1 MYFRFSN
8 FSSFQTQH
16 GRTTRR
22 TQTTHSMPTIM
33 TKSRMAKREM
43 APTVA
48 HRQRQCTMAWASK
61 PHYRCPTRPINRNTM
76 TLVVMVTD
84 MVTKRGEFRIQN
96 SELRHDSIS
105 LPVNIKRGRKLI
117 KRKVISSKIHWIS
130 LFLCFQYPPS
140 RQHHNKNGHDR
151 HHYNQHHAAVAASY
165 ADRSYSLPR
174 TAIQPQNPN
183 QMAAA
188 GYYTQDRRAAK
199 NNVNGSSQNQAS
211 RSNGEERTERTHH
224 RHHPQAMER
233 TTNGGGGADTPDFY
247 FMPSQRKYSGEVVRV
262 YVDYNKDPK

>member
-1 MYFRFSN
+1 MLIPNTAWKDYSSN
-8 FSSFQTQH
+8 TNYAFDAYDHDEKQNGKARNGANSRSSTATMHNGLSQ
-16 GRTTRR
+16 
-22 TQTTHSMPTIM
+22 QTTLQMSHSPN
-33 TKSRMAKREM
+33 KSQYYDISRNG
-43 APTVA
+43 
-48 HRQRQCTMAWASK
+48 
-61 PHYRCPTRPINRNTM
+61 NRYG
-76 TLVVMVTD
+76 D
-84 MVTKRGEFRIQN
+84 QAR
-96 SELRHDSIS
+96 
-105 LPVNIKRGRKLI
+105 
-117 KRKVISSKIHWIS
+117 
-130 LFLCFQYPPS
+130 
-140 RQHHNKNGHDR
+140 HHNKNGHDR

-174 TAIQPQNPN
+174 TVIQPQNPN

-224 RHHPQAMER
+224 RQHPQAMER
-233 TTNGGGGADTPDFY
+233 TTQGGGGADTPDFY